1 MRARFVEAEV
11 KRQGKGEEI
20 EILPDS
26 GDVCLSLSYYRISAE
41 RERERERR
49 EEWVRLRTINDH
61 HKVKFCWQPWFPSG
75 EEAAGKEEPLRS
87 GFFPPLDGWIDSNF
101 QHSSQLRVGN
111 FKTNLSQK

>member
-41 RERERERR
+41 RERERERER
-49 EEWVRLRTINDH
+49 EKGGMGTTTNHQR
-61 HKVKFCWQPWFPSG
+61 
-75 EEAAGKEEPLRS
+75 
-87 GFFPPLDGWIDSNF
+87 
-101 QHSSQLRVGN
+101 SSQ
-111 FKTNLSQK
+111 SQILLAAVVSLGRRGGGEKKNH